1 MKQKHLSSFVHSP
14 QSLPHPRLAKL
25 VQRHMATEWRH
36 PLHAPTVKAFADLVS
51 SGVDPGQKIVLDSG
65 CGTGV
70 GTRQIAECY
79 PDCLVI
85 GVDKSEARLRKLPGS
100 HFSDQH
106 FPPGCFFYRE
116 GNTIWLRAELASFW
130 RLAVQA
136 DWRLHRH
143 YLLYP
148 NPWPKPGQVL
158 RRWHAHPV
166 FPALLQLGGRLELRC
181 NWEIYAREFAAAV
194 KMAGCRDVRLTKGV
208 DSCITT
214 PFETKYRNSGQTLYC
229 VVVPEQHCPEICKES
244 KQGVSPPVD
253 P

>member
-1 MKQKHLSSFVHSP
+1 MQRSLAATVRTTQKAL
-14 QSLPHPRLAKL
+14 HPRLSAL
-25 VQRHMATEWRH
+25 VHKHMTTQWRQ
-36 PLHAPTVKAFADLVS
+36 PLHAPTVETFAALVA

-70 GTRQIAECY
+70 STRRIAKHY

-85 GVDKSEARLRKLPGS
+85 GVDKSAARLSKLPGS
-100 HFSDQH
+100 HFSQR
-106 FPPGCFFYRE
+106 CFSYRE

-130 RLAVQA
+130 RLALQA
-136 DWRLHRH
+136 GWRLHRH

-166 FPALLQLGGRLELRC
+166 FPTLLQLGGPLELRC

-194 KMAGCRDVRLTKGV
+194 ALAGCREVQLTEGV

-214 PFETKYRNSGQTLYC
+214 PFESKYRNSGQTLYC
-229 VVVPEQHCPEICKES
+229 VVVPDQRRL
-244 KQGVSPPVD
+244 
-253 P
+253 